1 MYELFIP
8 INNSKFQT
16 MDKFEMLLTE
26 DVKVLQTSFLC
37 HIYFPCNK
45 LFLRQH
51 INSTTTT
58 LLSANGL
65 NLDF

>member
-37 HIYFPCNK
+37 LIYIFPVINYFWGSI
-45 LFLRQH
+45 LTVPQQH
-51 INSTTTT
+51 CYQQM
-58 LLSANGL
+58 G
-65 NLDF
+65 

>member
-37 HIYFPCNK
+37 LIYIFPV
-45 LFLRQH
+45 
-51 INSTTTT
+51 INY
-58 LLSANGL
+58 
-65 NLDF
+65 F